1 MKLHYTV
8 LFASLCSSSLSWAFH
23 PPLENEANHD
33 TRRAGDYYV
42 TAVSPVGS
50 ISQKNGYGTGGTCY
64 GTTSY
69 LYAFSPQSCQTTSQG
84 ISNLSVNPSVTQ
96 PYSTFYVN
104 FCMNRSLSY
113 IGMEF
118 LNYNR
123 WDADRLQLFYFNA
136 PSRTGC
142 YSIPF
147 SSDYSDTGNLT
158 LNFYGA
164 YTIYNYWGEPSFGW
178 TNLRST
184 NFTIT
189 W

>member
-1 MKLHYTV
+1 MKFRYTI
-8 LFASLCSSSLSWAFH
+8 LFSALFSSSLSWAFH
-23 PPLENEANHD
+23 PPFESEINNN
-33 TRRAGDYYV
+33 TRRSTG
-42 TAVSPVGS
+42 TFFSVSPLGT
-50 ISQKNGYGTGGTCY
+50 ISEQNGYGKGGTCG

-69 LYAFSPQSCQTTSQG
+69 LYTLAPLSCGQTLNG
-84 ISNLSVNPSVTQ
+84 ISNLSVNPSVTR
-96 PYSTFYVN
+96 PYNTFYVN
-104 FCMNRSLSY
+104 FCMDKSLTY

-123 WDADRLQLFYFNA
+123 WDAERLQLFYFNA

-147 SSDYSDTGNLT
+147 SSDYSDIGNLT